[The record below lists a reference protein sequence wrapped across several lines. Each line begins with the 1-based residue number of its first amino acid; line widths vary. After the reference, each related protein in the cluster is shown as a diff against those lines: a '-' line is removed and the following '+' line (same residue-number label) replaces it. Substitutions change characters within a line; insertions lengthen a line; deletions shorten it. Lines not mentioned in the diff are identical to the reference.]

1 MTNEQ
6 LFDFFAGLSQLHK
19 FNAKQLNDLLLV
31 LDDVSKDMNNTA
43 KDWRDCKVPYIVEN
57 NHSLNEMQVYDL
69 KREIYLELQKT
80 ITKLLKYEINI

>member
-19 FNAKQLNDLLLV
+19 LDAEQLNDLLVV

-43 KDWRDCKVPYIVEN
+43 KDWRDCKVPYIAEN
-57 NHSLNEMQVYDL
+57 NHSLNEMQIYEL
-69 KREIYLELQKT
+69 KFKIHTQLKQKVQ
-80 ITKLLKYEINI
+80 KLLEYGNK